1 MFSPC
6 TIDDRQI
13 LNCFCLRPKGAAFG
27 PASSDSDSDSDSLMI
42 HLEQVDLLLN
52 AEKTVVLT
60 NEAQPP
66 PVLATDSGLKLTIL
80 QRNVGQKW
88 LGCMLTAAGTQLQH
102 IDLQYHLQQAS
113 KSFHA
118 NRWILLDRSVSISK
132 RLKYFTAVVSSL
144 ACFGGGHRAIYNSQ
158 LATHH
163 QGWQHGAVHAFHT
176 SFESC
181 LPPNRGPT
189 PAEVSPQSHTTSTPN
204 IPHMCSESSSSDACA
219 SPSPSQLGT
228 AGAVALLTLMATTAQ
243 RARNQALSDTAVHL
257 WNGQPPKFVGRLQ
270 HASPATPY

>member
-1 MFSPC
+1 M
-6 TIDDRQI
+6 
-13 LNCFCLRPKGAAFG
+13 
-27 PASSDSDSDSDSLMI
+27 
-42 HLEQVDLLLN
+42 
-52 AEKTVVLT
+52 LT

-189 PAEVSPQSHTTSTPN
+189 PAEVSPQSHTTLTPN
-204 IPHMCSESSSSDACA
+204 IPHICSESSSSDACA
-219 SPSPSQLGT
+219 SPSPSQPVT

-243 RARNQALSDTAVHL
+243 RARNQGFS
-257 WNGQPPKFVGRLQ
+257 WNGQPPACVGRLE
-270 HASPATPY
+270 HASPPTPY